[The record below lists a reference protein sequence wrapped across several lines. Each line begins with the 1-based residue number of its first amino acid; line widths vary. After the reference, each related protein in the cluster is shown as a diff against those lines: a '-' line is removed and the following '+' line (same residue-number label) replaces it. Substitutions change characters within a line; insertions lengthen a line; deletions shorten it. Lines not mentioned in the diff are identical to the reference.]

1 VVGRDRSVKTDSL
14 ALNHRD
20 PSVNL
25 MVIVQIFTD
34 HFKHHQ
40 LKEMKRGKWSI
51 FRPTAYEEAATTID
65 WKCPN

>member
-40 LKEMKRGKWSI
+40 LKEMKRGNGRFSDL
-51 FRPTAYEEAATTID
+51 AYEEAATTID